1 MKICHITHGR
11 VNPDGENGIT
21 RTVYNLNKYLNLSGI
36 HSEIFSFNDK
46 QNEVED
52 YYRDEFTSVKLFPR
66 YNPIKQNKFKNY
78 ILSDQFDFDIVH
90 FHLMWMID
98 KNSIIAALSK
108 RGIPYLITTHAA
120 YTPDR
125 IDSIKKKLAMRT
137 LEKKYLFDAKSIHA
151 LCNEE
156 KKFLRELGLKNSIY
170 VIPNGISD
178 VEIKK
183 INESKKLINPYENN
197 FINLVWVGRLRNDKN
212 ILGIVESLNYIDD
225 KIKKTIKIHLVG
237 NGIKSYEIKVKNL
250 IRKYKLNDHV
260 ILHGPKYKEEKY
272 QYILNADI
280 YIQPSY
286 SEGISFSIL
295 DAMACSKAMV
305 LSRQT
310 NMTYYY
316 YKNFYLMCEP
326 DAEDIANKISKLVVD
341 STLRKQLA
349 LNAKN
354 LVDTTLNWNYLIEKY
369 IAMYQKLKN

>member
-156 KKFLRELGLKNSIY
+156 KKFFK
-170 VIPNGISD
+170 
-178 VEIKK
+178 
-183 INESKKLINPYENN
+183 
-197 FINLVWVGRLRNDKN
+197 
-212 ILGIVESLNYIDD
+212 
-225 KIKKTIKIHLVG
+225 
-237 NGIKSYEIKVKNL
+237 
-250 IRKYKLNDHV
+250 
-260 ILHGPKYKEEKY
+260 
-272 QYILNADI
+272 
-280 YIQPSY
+280 
-286 SEGISFSIL
+286 
-295 DAMACSKAMV
+295 
-305 LSRQT
+305 
-310 NMTYYY
+310 
-316 YKNFYLMCEP
+316 
-326 DAEDIANKISKLVVD
+326 
-341 STLRKQLA
+341 
-349 LNAKN
+349 
-354 LVDTTLNWNYLIEKY
+354 
-369 IAMYQKLKN
+369 